1 MLVHSISLVLK
12 GSKKGTRKV
21 KKKRDLD
28 NGPGFARGRSGTG
41 AEPPVHKHTV
51 AKPPEQPRSG
61 SISRRNW
68 ASASIRDMWSSH
80 SDVFQESG
88 REDDGEELK
97 WAAIERLPTY
107 DLLKR
112 GMLKQ
117 VLDNGR
123 VEYEE
128 IDLTNLGV
136 QDKQHLMERI
146 LQVVEED
153 NKRLLYRLRERTDR

>member
-1 MLVHSISLVLK
+1 MALALPGGGLARALSHRSIS
-12 GSKKGTRKV
+12 TRLLSHRNSLAV
-21 KKKRDLD
+21 
-28 NGPGFARGRSGTG
+28 
-41 AEPPVHKHTV
+41 
-51 AKPPEQPRSG
+51 G
-61 SISRRNW
+61 SISRRKW
-68 ASASIRDMWSSH
+68 ASASIREVWSSH

-146 LQVVEED
+146 LQVVKED
-153 NKRLLYRLRERTDR
+153 NERLLYRLGERTDR